1 MSLEAPVARQ
11 GNAAGQALVAVFV
24 VLLGFTAALVL
35 ASIPAGAYA
44 VYSGRLSSSF
54 TSASPVR
61 PFFWVGPV
69 VFFAP
74 LTLAAGALFA
84 ILSLVYVGFLVY
96 GARQAVRPWTAVSN
110 SFKEGFGALA
120 ASPFVVM
127 IASIAFLT
135 FTASII
141 DALVSSAGVPIGS
154 ISGDPLKLL
163 LGFTASPL
171 VEELG
176 FRVALVG
183 VVALIL
189 SIGRPWKDAL
199 GALWRPSK
207 VTQGLAVGSGVS
219 VIIWAATAFSAVTFG
234 ACHVVCGGG
243 AWDVGKFPE
252 AAYGGFVLG
261 YLYVRYGLHVAV
273 IAHWGVDYFGSAFAF
288 FGQAAY
294 GTPWNSGTSEFIGQY
309 LVDVDVLFLFG
320 LASFIAV
327 VYLGVKRY
335 ASRKGDDATGALV
348 KAPSDE
354 GEAST

>member
-1 MSLEAPVARQ
+1 MEAPETGQ
-11 GNAAGQALVAVFV
+11 GRAVGQVLVAVFV
-24 VLLGFTAALVL
+24 ILFAFTAVLVL

-44 VYSGRLSSSF
+44 IYSGKLSATF
-54 TSASPVR
+54 TSASLVR
-61 PFFWVGPV
+61 PFFWVGPI

-74 LTLAAGALFA
+74 LTLAAGAFFA
-84 ILSLVYVGFLVY
+84 ILSFVYVAFLVY

-110 SFKEGFGALA
+110 SFKGGFGALT

-127 IASIAFLT
+127 ITSIAFLT

-141 DALVSSAGVPIGS
+141 DALISSAGVPIGG

-183 VVALIL
+183 IVALIL
-189 SIGRPWKDAL
+189 SVGRPWKEAL

-219 VIIWAATAFSAVTFG
+219 IIIWAATAFSAVTFG

-243 AWDVGKFPE
+243 AWDIGKLPE

-261 YLYVRYGLHVAV
+261 YLYVKYGLHVAV

-294 GTPWNSGTSEFIGQY
+294 GVPWNSGTSEFVGQY
-309 LVDVDVLFLFG
+309 LVDVDVLLLFG

-327 VYLGVKRY
+327 VYIGVKRH
-335 ASRKGDDATGALV
+335 ASRKAEDATGALV
-348 KAPSDE
+348 KAPSYD